1 MNAQQIS
8 NVRYAAKAMNA
19 AKIVEANAKAD
30 WVSMSSNVAM
40 WQRWQDAEDAV
51 EAARVVYDNA
61 MAAA

>member
-1 MNAQQIS
+1 MNAQQMS

-19 AKIVEANAKAD
+19 AKVAEANARAD
-30 WVSMSSNVAM
+30 WMAMSSNVAM

-51 EAARVVYDNA
+51 EAARVAYDNA